1 MVNLRLQKI
10 RYYVKKLCFYVI
22 LSHKERKIC
31 TYVKKQN
38 KTMKIILNI
47 LAFTCVGLASLGMFL
62 PVLPTT
68 PFLLLAS
75 WLFLK
80 ANSGWRDWL
89 LNHKV
94 FGPYIQNFLI
104 HRAIPLRAKIASI
117 STLWATILLS
127 VYIVNPIWLKIL
139 LIFIAICVTIHLLSF
154 KTLQK

>member
-1 MVNLRLQKI
+1 
-10 RYYVKKLCFYVI
+10 
-22 LSHKERKIC
+22 
-31 TYVKKQN
+31 
-38 KTMKIILNI
+38 MKIILNI

-127 VYIVNPIWLKIL
+127 VYIVDPIWLKIL
-139 LIFIAICVTIHLLSF
+139 LIFIAICVTIHLISF
-154 KTLQK
+154 KTLQKQSYQSTKNTLKQRYNTLHPPKKLKNQAL

>member
-1 MVNLRLQKI
+1 
-10 RYYVKKLCFYVI
+10 
-22 LSHKERKIC
+22 
-31 TYVKKQN
+31 
-38 KTMKIILNI
+38 MKIILNI

-89 LNHKV
+89 LNHRT
-94 FGPYIQNFLI
+94 FGPYIQNYLI
-104 HRAIPLRAKIASI
+104 HKAIPLRAKIASI

-127 VYIVNPIWLKIL
+127 AYIVDPIWLKIL

>member
-1 MVNLRLQKI
+1 
-10 RYYVKKLCFYVI
+10 
-22 LSHKERKIC
+22 
-31 TYVKKQN
+31 
-38 KTMKIILNI
+38 MKIILNI
-47 LAFTCVGLASLGMFL
+47 IAFTCVGLASLGMFL

-80 ANSGWRDWL
+80 ANSSWRDWL

>member
-1 MVNLRLQKI
+1 
-10 RYYVKKLCFYVI
+10 
-22 LSHKERKIC
+22 
-31 TYVKKQN
+31 
-38 KTMKIILNI
+38 MKFLLNI
-47 LAFTCVGLASLGMFL
+47 LAFICIGLGSLGMFL

-89 LNHKV
+89 INHKI

-104 HRAIPLRAKIASI
+104 HRAIPLRIKIISI

-127 VYIVNPIWLKIL
+127 AYIVDQVWLKIL
-139 LIFIAICVTIHLLSF
+139 LIIIAIGVTIHILSF
-154 KTLQK
+154 KTLKK

>member
-1 MVNLRLQKI
+1 
-10 RYYVKKLCFYVI
+10 
-22 LSHKERKIC
+22 
-31 TYVKKQN
+31 
-38 KTMKIILNI
+38 MKFILNI
-47 LAFTCVGLASLGMFL
+47 IAFICVGLGTLGMFL

-80 ANSGWRDWL
+80 ANSHWRTWL
-89 LNHKV
+89 INHRV
-94 FGPYIQNFLI
+94 FGQYIENYLV
-104 HRAIPLRAKIASI
+104 HRAIPRRAKAISIA
-117 STLWATILLS
+117 TLWATILLS

>member
-1 MVNLRLQKI
+1 ML
-10 RYYVKKLCFYVI
+10 
-22 LSHKERKIC
+22 
-31 TYVKKQN
+31 KKQN

-47 LAFTCVGLASLGMFL
+47 LAFICVGLASLGMFL

-89 LNHKV
+89 LNHRT
-94 FGPYIQNFLI
+94 FGPYIQNYLI
-104 HRAIPLRAKIASI
+104 HKAIPLRAKIASI
-117 STLWATILLS
+117 TTLWATILLS

>member
-1 MVNLRLQKI
+1 
-10 RYYVKKLCFYVI
+10 
-22 LSHKERKIC
+22 
-31 TYVKKQN
+31 
-38 KTMKIILNI
+38 MKIILNLI
-47 LAFTCVGLASLGMFL
+47 AFTCVGLATLGMFL
-62 PVLPTT
+62 PILPTT

-94 FGPYIQNFLI
+94 FGPYIENYLI
-104 HRAIPLRAKIASI
+104 HRAIPRRAKIVSI
-117 STLWATILLS
+117 TTLWATILLS

>member
-1 MVNLRLQKI
+1 MQK
-10 RYYVKKLCFYVI
+10 KKLCSYVI
-22 LSHKERKIC
+22 LSKI
-31 TYVKKQN
+31 KIKN
-38 KTMKIILNI
+38 MKIILNI
-47 LAFTCVGLASLGMFL
+47 IAFTCIGLASLGMFL

-89 LNHKV
+89 LNHKIY
-94 FGPYIQNFLI
+94 GPYIQNFLI
-104 HRAIPLRAKIASI
+104 HRAIPLRAKIISI

-127 VYIVNPIWLKIL
+127 AYIVNPIWLKIL
-139 LIFIAICVTIHLLSF
+139 LIIIAIGVTIHILSF

>member
-1 MVNLRLQKI
+1 
-10 RYYVKKLCFYVI
+10 
-22 LSHKERKIC
+22 
-31 TYVKKQN
+31 
-38 KTMKIILNI
+38 MKIILNI
-47 LAFTCVGLASLGMFL
+47 IAFICVGLASLGMFL

-104 HRAIPLRAKIASI
+104 HRAIPLRAKIISI

-154 KTLQK
+154 KTLQKQSYQSTKNALKQRYNTLHPSKKLKKQAL

>member
-1 MVNLRLQKI
+1 
-10 RYYVKKLCFYVI
+10 
-22 LSHKERKIC
+22 
-31 TYVKKQN
+31 
-38 KTMKIILNI
+38 MKIILNI
-47 LAFTCVGLASLGMFL
+47 IAFICVGLATLGMFL

-80 ANSGWRDWL
+80 ANSGWHNWL

-104 HRAIPLRAKIASI
+104 HRAIPLRAKIVSI
-117 STLWATILLS
+117 TTLWATILLS
-127 VYIVNPIWLKIL
+127 AYIVNPIWLKIL
-139 LIFIAICVTIHLLSF
+139 LIFIAICVTNHLLSF

>member
-1 MVNLRLQKI
+1 MYL
-10 RYYVKKLCFYVI
+10 
-22 LSHKERKIC
+22 
-31 TYVKKQN
+31 KKQN
-38 KTMKIILNI
+38 KPLKLINNSKTLSPQKQICTSVKNKNMKIILNI
-47 LAFTCVGLASLGMFL
+47 IAFTCVGLASLGMFL

-80 ANSGWRDWL
+80 ANSGWHNWL

-104 HRAIPLRAKIASI
+104 HRAIPLRAKIVSI
-117 STLWATILLS
+117 TTLWATILLS
-127 VYIVNPIWLKIL
+127 AYIVNPIWLKIL